1 MKTTKLISGVV
12 SILVLLAFTLSYAE
26 EEKAYIP
33 KDDEEI
39 YGTGVNTDYSL
50 AQMQKMIVKPIE
62 IIRFSSATDES
73 SYQYMLT
80 FTIID
85 KWTDSE
91 GNIWYRTENK
101 DTFGLV
107 YYVLYKVS
115 SSGSILEYVWSHYE
129 YPTEIDPN
137 HVEYR
142 IFHRK

>member
-1 MKTTKLISGVV
+1 MKRTKVILSVV
-12 SILVLLAFTLSYAE
+12 SILVVLTLTVSYAE
-26 EEKAYIP
+26 QKKGYVP

-39 YGTGVNTDYSL
+39 YGTWVNTDYSL
-50 AQMQKMIVKPIE
+50 GRMQKMIVKPSE

-101 DTFGLV
+101 DTLGIV
-107 YYVLYKVS
+107 YSVLDKIS

-142 IFHRK
+142 IYHRK